1 MQKIPKGIISL
12 FWSLASLSVF
22 LLLWQG
28 IAMWI
33 SWRAEGVFP
42 YPLESLESFIKMLK
56 GKAMYG
62 VPLWEHLMHS
72 LWRWTLGFVIASVV
86 GALAGVLLSSHMV
99 LRKLFEPW
107 FQVVQMIPG
116 LAWVPVALLLFG
128 IGEAGT
134 VFMVTMVAIGPI
146 ALAVRSG
153 MQSVPREWVESARIL
168 QCNSWQMILFVRIPA
183 SIPVILQ
190 GMRAALGNAWR
201 VLIAAEMIVGT
212 GIGLGYIIS
221 QSRWTLRFAE
231 SFAVIAIIAAI
242 GLWIDRILFARLEKK
257 WLRRMGDLENV

>member
-1 MQKIPKGIISL
+1 M
-12 FWSLASLSVF
+12 V
-22 LLLWQG
+22 
-28 IAMWI
+28 I
-33 SWRAEGVFP
+33 SWRAVGVFP
-42 YPLESLESFIKMLK
+42 FPSESFTAFLKMMS
-56 GKAMYG
+56 GKLIYG
-62 VPLWEHLMHS
+62 EPLTAHLFQS
-72 LWRWTLGFVIASVV
+72 LVRWSLGFFIAIGM
-86 GALAGVLLSSHMV
+86 GALAGVLMSTHLII
-99 LRKLFEPW
+99 RRLFEPW

-168 QCNSWQMILFVRIPA
+168 GSNAWQMIWFVRIPA

-212 GIGLGYIIS
+212 GVGLGYIIS
-221 QSRWTLRFAE
+221 QSRWTLRYAE
-231 SFAVIAIIAAI
+231 SFATIAIIATM
-242 GLWIDRILFARLEKK
+242 GLWIDRIIFARLEKK
-257 WLRRMGDLENV
+257 WLRRMGELENG

>member
-1 MQKIPKGIISL
+1 
-12 FWSLASLSVF
+12 
-22 LLLWQG
+22 
-28 IAMWI
+28 MWI
-33 SWRAEGVFP
+33 SWRAVGVFP
-42 YPLESLESFIKMLK
+42 YPLESMASFVKMVS
-56 GKAMYG
+56 GKPIYG
-62 VPLWEHLMHS
+62 EPLWTHLTHS
-72 LWRWTLGFVIASVV
+72 LWRWSMGFLLAIFLGVMA
-86 GALAGVLLSSHMV
+86 GAFMSSQWV

-168 QCNSWQMILFVRIPA
+168 GSNTIQMIWYVRIPA

-212 GIGLGYIIS
+212 GVGLGYIIS

-231 SFAVIAIIAAI
+231 SFATIAIIAVM
-242 GLWIDRILFARLEKK
+242 GLWIDRIIFARIEKK
-257 WLRRMGDLENV
+257 WLRRMGDLEND